1 MTKAQRTVLVLA
13 AATLIWSV
21 APTAAYPKDSSA
33 NDLVA
38 DGVKLYTDG
47 KDRKA
52 LASFQKALA
61 LEEGHAPAAHG
72 AASILFVGGK
82 FQDAQDTLQ
91 KYLLKV
97 STDRYAWMLAWICQ
111 ERAGYGERAM
121 LSQVG
126 ALVDEHSWFGE
137 TLNLFLGHLTPE
149 AYIKRVGGNGA
160 VDPKTTGKG
169 EAVKALIEKRAR
181 KACTARF
188 FAAEACA
195 SRGNRAKAREYF
207 QAAIDSQKGFQWEKE
222 MARAEL
228 ARFKEKTK

>member
-1 MTKAQRTVLVLA
+1 MTRTKSIVLVLA
-13 AATLIWSV
+13 ASTLIWSV
-21 APTAAYPKDSSA
+21 ASTEAYPKDPSA

-38 DGVKLYTDG
+38 EGVELYKDG

-82 FQDAQDTLQ
+82 FQSAEEILQ
-91 KYLLKV
+91 KYLLKAPV
-97 STDRYAWMLAWICQ
+97 DRYAWMLAWLCQ
-111 ERAGYGERAM
+111 ERAGYGQRAM

-126 ALVDEHSWFGE
+126 ALADEHSWFGE
-137 TLNLFLGHLTPE
+137 TLNLFLGHLAPE
-149 AYIKRVGGNGA
+149 AYIERVGGNAA
-160 VDPKTTGKG
+160 VDAKTTGKD
-169 EAVKALIEKRAR
+169 EAAKELAEKRAR

-228 ARFKEKTK
+228 SRFKEKTK